1 MNKLVELIVRLLNAI
16 LKIFKGNKPALTLP
30 HPEEK
35 SDYTLT
41 VDSINVENLMNEWLA
56 TYDVPAEYHSY
67 WKEHCHIIVSKQY
80 PFPAATSA
88 QTQTIYIR
96 PEWANPGVIAHEIC
110 HIIWDELPE
119 TAKNTF
125 EDDLYNARKSDPLI
139 TLAWDTIPYMKT
151 NDIEAH
157 AECYR
162 YVGQAIPDSMK
173 TYYPKLF

>member
-1 MNKLVELIVRLLNAI
+1 MNKLVELIVTLLNAI
-16 LKIFKGNKPALTLP
+16 LKILKGNKPSLKLP

-35 SDYTLT
+35 PDYNLT

-96 PEWANPGVIAHEIC
+96 PEWANPGVIAHEVC
-110 HIIWDELPE
+110 HIVWYELAE
-119 TAKNTF
+119 EERIAF
-125 EDDLYNARKSDPLI
+125 EYALYDARQADPLLA
-139 TLAWDTIPYMKT
+139 LAWETKAYMRS
-151 NDIEAH
+151 NVVEAH
-157 AECYR
+157 ADCYR
-162 YVGQAIPDSMK
+162 YVGKAMPARLRRF
-173 TYYPKLF
+173 YPRLF